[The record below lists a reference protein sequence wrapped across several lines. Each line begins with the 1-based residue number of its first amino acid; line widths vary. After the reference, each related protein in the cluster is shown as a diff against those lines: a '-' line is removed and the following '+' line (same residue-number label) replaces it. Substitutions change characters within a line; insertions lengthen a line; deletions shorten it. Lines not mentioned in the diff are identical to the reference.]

1 MSSSFSLITLYS
13 SCQADRFAPVKNF
26 VHICVSIYILVLN
39 LGYLCNHMTIPR
51 WRRDYGTWMF
61 LIMVLCVSI
70 FNYIKLKGGN
80 FVHLSFSDGL

>member
-1 MSSSFSLITLYS
+1 MSSSFSVITLCS
-13 SCQADRFAPVKNF
+13 SCPADRFAPVKNF
-26 VHICVSIYILVLN
+26 VHICVSICIPVLN

-51 WRRDYGTWMF
+51 WRRDFRTWVF

-80 FVHLSFSDGL
+80 FVHLSISYGL